1 METETDERSDIDTYG
16 MLPWVCGVVMAAII
30 LGIMFWVAAP
40 IS

>member
-1 METETDERSDIDTYG
+1 METNRDDRSEIDVYG
-16 MLPWVCGVVMAAII
+16 MLPWVCGIAMAAII